1 VSEAAAPL
9 SAPAAP
15 AGASAKEAGDTPAPR
30 VVTVSP
36 HRREGESVSLIMWT
50 VVLFL
55 VPAGLVGL
63 WVFGWRAAW
72 VTALAVAS
80 CVSTEAIVQR
90 LRKVRV
96 TVGDG
101 SAAVTGVLLAFVL
114 PASVSW
120 YVPVIGGVVA
130 IGIAKQAFGGLGA
143 NFFNPVLVARAF
155 LQFAFAQQVSLS
167 RWPFVGPAVSG
178 FARVLEDLTAD
189 AMTSATP
196 VTGATPMALL
206 KWNPG
211 VAWGEISGAP
221 AFGPPIVWMLPR
233 PVALGVFVALVAAAA
248 HGVAYLAA
256 NSGRKGRLWAVA
268 GVGALFLLGV
278 VPTGDVSMGRIAG
291 CIGETSA
298 WALILGG
305 LALIYFR
312 CIRWELPAAYIATA
326 AVLLMVLPVQTDA
339 GLATGFAA
347 PDRVL
352 AHVFGGGLMLGAF
365 FMITDMVTSPMTV
378 RGQVVFGVLAGVL
391 VALIRLYGGFP
402 EGVCYSI
409 LLANAARP
417 LIDKY
422 TRPRVFGASAPEPAG
437 AG

>member
-1 VSEAAAPL
+1 VNEAAAP
-9 SAPAAP
+9 
-15 AGASAKEAGDTPAPR
+15 R
-30 VVTVSP
+30 VVVVSP
-36 HRREGESVSLIMWT
+36 HRSEGESVPLVMWT
-50 VVLFL
+50 VVACLL
-55 VPAGLVGL
+55 PAGMVGL

-80 CVSTEAIVQR
+80 CVATEAVIQR
-90 LRKVRV
+90 LRGVRV

-101 SAAVTGVLLAFVL
+101 SAVITGVLIAFVL

-120 YVPVIGGVVA
+120 YVPVIGGIVA

-143 NFFNPVLVARAF
+143 NFFNPALIARAF

-167 RWPFVGPAVSG
+167 KWPIIGSTVAGL
-178 FARVLEDLTAD
+178 ARVTSDVTAD
-189 AMTSATP
+189 A
-196 VTGATPMALL
+196 VTGATPLALL
-206 KWNPG
+206 KSTPG
-211 VAWGEISGAP
+211 VAWSGIDGAS
-221 AFGPPIVWMLPR
+221 AFGPPMVWMLPGGAA
-233 PVALGVFVALVAAAA
+233 VAVFVILVVAALG
-248 HGVAYLAA
+248 GVAYLAA
-256 NSGRKGRLWAVA
+256 NAGRKGRLWAVA
-268 GVGALFLLGV
+268 GVGALLLLGV
-278 VPTGDVSMGRIAG
+278 VPTGNVSMGFLPG

-298 WALILGG
+298 WALIMGG

-312 CIRWELPAAYIATA
+312 CIRWELPAAYIATV
-326 AVLLMVLPVQTDA
+326 AVLVMVLPVSTDG
-339 GLATGFAA
+339 GLVTGFAA

-352 AHVFGGGLMLGAF
+352 VHVFGGGLMLGAF

-378 RGQVVFGVLAGVL
+378 KGQVVFGVLAGVL
-391 VALIRLYGGFP
+391 VATIRLYSGFP

-422 TRPRVFGASAPEPAG
+422 TRPRVFGARGPKPAM

>member
-1 VSEAAAPL
+1 VSEAAAPQ
-9 SAPAAP
+9 SVAAAP
-15 AGASAKEAGDTPAPR
+15 TKEADNAPGPR
-30 VVTVSP
+30 VVNVSP
-36 HRREGESVSLIMWT
+36 HRREGESVPLVMWT
-50 VVLFL
+50 VVAWL

-72 VTALAVAS
+72 VTTLAVMS
-80 CVSTEAIVQR
+80 CVATEAVVQR
-90 LRKVRV
+90 LRGVRI

-101 SAAVTGVLLAFVL
+101 SAVITGVLLAFVL

-143 NFFNPVLVARAF
+143 NFFNPALIARAF

-167 RWPFVGPAVSG
+167 KWPIIRSAIGGLARFGSDVTTDAV
-178 FARVLEDLTAD
+178 
-189 AMTSATP
+189 TSATP
-196 VTGATPMALL
+196 LALL
-206 KWNPG
+206 KSNPG
-211 VAWGEISGAP
+211 AAWSQIKGAS
-221 AFGPPIVWMLPR
+221 AFAPPIVWMLPTAVAILAFILLVV
-233 PVALGVFVALVAAAA
+233 VALG
-248 HGVAYLAA
+248 GVVYLAA
-256 NSGRKGRLWAVA
+256 NAGRKSRLWAVA
-268 GVGALFLLGV
+268 GVGALLLLGV
-278 VPTGDVSMGRIAG
+278 LPTGNVSMGNIAG

-298 WALILGG
+298 WALVIGG

-312 CIRWELPAAYIATA
+312 CIRWELPAAYIATV
-326 AVLLMVLPVQTDA
+326 AVLVMVLPVSTDG
-339 GLATGFAA
+339 GLVTGFAA
-347 PDRVL
+347 PERVL
-352 AHVFGGGLMLGAF
+352 VHVFGGGLMLGAF

-378 RGQVVFGVLAGVL
+378 RGQIIFAIVAGVL
-391 VALIRLYGGFP
+391 VATIRLYGGFP

-422 TRPRVFGASAPEPAG
+422 TRPRVFGARGPRPAT

>member
-1 VSEAAAPL
+1 
-9 SAPAAP
+9 
-15 AGASAKEAGDTPAPR
+15 
-30 VVTVSP
+30 VVVVSP
-36 HRREGESVSLIMWT
+36 HRREGESVPLVMWT
-50 VVLFL
+50 VVAWLL
-55 VPAGLVGL
+55 PAGLVGF
-63 WVFGWRAAW
+63 WAFGWRAAW

-80 CVSTEAIVQR
+80 CVATEAIVQR
-90 LRKVRV
+90 LRGVRI

-101 SAAVTGVLLAFVL
+101 SAVITGVLLAFVL

-120 YVPVIGGVVA
+120 YVPVIGGAVA

-143 NFFNPVLVARAF
+143 NFFNPALVARAF
-155 LQFAFAQQVSLS
+155 VQFAFAQQVSLS
-167 RWPFVGPAVSG
+167 KWPVISPAAPWYVRFHEG
-178 FARVLEDLTAD
+178 LAVDG
-189 AMTSATP
+189 MTSATP
-196 VTGATPMALL
+196 VTGATPLALL
-206 KWNPG
+206 KLNPG
-211 VAWGEISGAP
+211 AAWSQIEGAS
-221 AFGPPIVWMLPR
+221 AFGPPVVWMLPTAAA
-233 PVALGVFVALVAAAA
+233 VAVFVLLVAAAA
-248 HGVAYLAA
+248 GGTVYLAA
-256 NSGRKGRLWAVA
+256 NAGRKGRLWAVV
-268 GVGALFLLGV
+268 GVGALLLLGV
-278 VPTGDVSMGRIAG
+278 VPTGDVSMGFLPG

-298 WALILGG
+298 WALLLGG

-312 CIRWELPAAYIATA
+312 CIRWELPAAYIATVA
-326 AVLLMVLPVQTDA
+326 ALVMVLPVSTDA

-352 AHVFGGGLMLGAF
+352 VHVFGGGLMLGAF

-378 RGQVVFGVLAGVL
+378 KGQVVFGVLAGAL

-422 TRPRVFGASAPEPAG
+422 TRPRVFGARGPEPAA

>member
-1 VSEAAAPL
+1 
-9 SAPAAP
+9 
-15 AGASAKEAGDTPAPR
+15 

-36 HRREGESVSLIMWT
+36 HRREGESVTLVMWT
-50 VVLFL
+50 VALFL

-63 WVFGWRAAW
+63 WAFGWRAAW

-80 CVSTEAIVQR
+80 CVATEATVQR
-90 LRKVRV
+90 LRGVRIRI
-96 TVGDG
+96 GDG
-101 SAAVTGVLLAFVL
+101 SAVITGVLLAFVL

-143 NFFNPVLVARAF
+143 NFFNPALVARAF
-155 LQFAFAQQVSLS
+155 LQFAFARQVSLS
-167 RWPFVGPAVSG
+167 SWPYVSPDVHG
-178 FARVLEDLTAD
+178 IRRVLVDLTAD

-196 VTGATPMALL
+196 VTGATPLALL

-211 VAWGEISGAP
+211 VAWSAIEGAP

-233 PVALGVFVALVAAAA
+233 GPAIAAFGLLVAAAA
-248 HGVAYLAA
+248 GGVVYLAA
-256 NSGRKGRLWAVA
+256 HAGRKGRLWAVV
-268 GVGALFLLGV
+268 GVGALLLLGV

-326 AVLLMVLPVQTDA
+326 AVLLMVLPVSTEA

-347 PDRVL
+347 PERAL

-378 RGQVVFGVLAGVL
+378 RGQVVFGVLAGAL

-417 LIDKY
+417 LIDRY
-422 TRPRVFGASAPEPAG
+422 TRPRVFGARGPEPAATG
-437 AG
+437 

>member
-1 VSEAAAPL
+1 
-9 SAPAAP
+9 
-15 AGASAKEAGDTPAPR
+15 
-30 VVTVSP
+30 VVVVSP
-36 HRREGESVSLIMWT
+36 HRREGESVPLVMWT
-50 VVLFL
+50 VVAWLM
-55 VPAGLVGL
+55 PAGFVGL
-63 WVFGWRAAW
+63 WAFGWRAAW

-80 CVSTEAIVQR
+80 CVATEAVVQR
-90 LRKVRV
+90 LRGVRV
-96 TVGDG
+96 TVADG
-101 SAAVTGVLLAFVL
+101 SAVITGVLLAFVL
-114 PASVSW
+114 PPSVSW
-120 YVPVIGGVVA
+120 YIPVIGGAVA

-143 NFFNPVLVARAF
+143 NFFNPALVARAF

-167 RWPFVGPAVSG
+167 RWPFVAPAVSG
-178 FARVLEDLTAD
+178 FARLFEDVTAD

-196 VTGATPMALL
+196 VTGATPLGLL

-211 VAWGEISGAP
+211 VAWSQIEGAS
-221 AFGPPIVWMLPR
+221 AFGPPIVWMLPAAAG
-233 PVALGVFVALVAAAA
+233 VAVFVLLVAAAA
-248 HGVAYLAA
+248 GGVVYSAA
-256 NSGRKGRLWAVA
+256 NAGRKGRLWAVV
-268 GVGALFLLGV
+268 GVGALILLGV
-278 VPTGDVSMGRIAG
+278 VPTGNVSMGRIAG

-298 WALILGG
+298 WALIISG

-312 CIRWELPAAYIATA
+312 CIRWELPVAYIATVA
-326 AVLLMVLPVQTDA
+326 ALVMVLPVSTDA

-378 RGQVVFGVLAGVL
+378 KGQVVFGVLAGAL
-391 VALIRLYGGFP
+391 VATIRLYGGFP

-422 TRPRVFGASAPEPAG
+422 TRPRVFGAGGPEPAA

>member
-1 VSEAAAPL
+1 MSD
-9 SAPAAP
+9 APA
-15 AGASAKEAGDTPAPR
+15 TLPR

-36 HRREGESVSLIMWT
+36 HRREGESVTLIMWT
-50 VVLFL
+50 VALFL

-72 VTALAVAS
+72 VTALSVAS
-80 CVSTEAIVQR
+80 CVAAEALVQR
-90 LRKVRV
+90 LRKVRI

-101 SAAVTGVLLAFVL
+101 SAVITGVLLAFVL
-114 PASVSW
+114 PPSVSW
-120 YVPVIGGVVA
+120 YVPVVGGVVA

-143 NFFNPVLVARAF
+143 NFFNPALVARAF

-167 RWPFVGPAVSG
+167 KWPILKATTPWYAR
-178 FARVLEDLTAD
+178 FAGDVMAD
-189 AMTSATP
+189 AVTSAKP
-196 VTGATPMALL
+196 VADAVTGATPLALL

-211 VAWGEISGAP
+211 VAWSQIEGAS
-221 AFGPPIVWMLPR
+221 AFGPPVVWMLPR
-233 PVALGVFVALVAAAA
+233 GPAIAAFGLLVAAAA
-248 HGVAYLAA
+248 GGVVYLAA
-256 NSGRKGRLWAVA
+256 HAGRKGRLWAVV
-268 GVGALFLLGV
+268 GVGALLLLGV
-278 VPTGDVSMGRIAG
+278 VPTGDVSMGRIPG

-305 LALIYFR
+305 LALVYFR

-326 AVLLMVLPVQTDA
+326 AVLVMVLPVRTDA

-347 PDRVL
+347 PARVL

-365 FMITDMVTSPMTV
+365 FMITDMVTSPLTV
-378 RGQVVFGVLAGVL
+378 RGQVVFGVLAGAL

-422 TRPRVFGASAPEPAG
+422 TRPRVFGARGPGPAATG
-437 AG
+437 